1 LERAGE
7 ATTGEE
13 VGGDA
18 REGEGTGDA
27 GKERARKKR
36 RRRRAGKE
44 G

>member
-1 LERAGE
+1 LGRAGE

-27 GKERARKKR
+27 GKEEARKKR
-36 RRRRAGKE
+36 GDAGTVE
-44 G
+44 GG